1 MTINFYKLDV
11 VPLSIN
17 LHASL
22 ILTSPTQGILS
33 ATDQFRKEWITNIR
47 NWYREFVVR
56 LDRRLAASLFGT
68 YPSNSAADWT
78 RSLVSFLTEMSVC
91 WFSTRET
98 VALDKPDSLA
108 AWIIVGQLPIIFNN
122 PLLKRSHCFINMSR
136 SYEINGKDLGR
147 RAQIS
152 YAMDWY

>member
-17 LHASL
+17 LHTNL

-33 ATDQFRKEWITNIR
+33 ATDHTGKNGLLISEIDIAMLL
-47 NWYREFVVR
+47 VR

-78 RSLVSFLTEMSVC
+78 RSLVSFLTEMYVC

-108 AWIIVGQLPIIFNN
+108 A
-122 PLLKRSHCFINMSR
+122 
-136 SYEINGKDLGR
+136 
-147 RAQIS
+147 
-152 YAMDWY
+152 